1 MKITKSRLKQI
12 IKEELKGREDLNES
26 SMDNLRFYDVDYGR
40 ASDDYQDCEDRFSGK
55 YAYLYDMCCNE
66 EDPDF
71 DPDSSECEDPE
82 PDYDDSPA
90 WLGEVDQQEQH
101 LEEAKSARQAI
112 EDIRKVLSRWP
123 EDHEHTKELRAALSG
138 IKF

>member
-82 PDYDDSPA
+82 P
-90 WLGEVDQQEQH
+90 
-101 LEEAKSARQAI
+101 
-112 EDIRKVLSRWP
+112 
-123 EDHEHTKELRAALSG
+123 
-138 IKF
+138 